1 MNVNSKKIKTQPIS
15 QQRRV
20 LLLAMLGVF
29 AVALMGRAV
38 YLQILNKD
46 FYQGKAKNHSSTVV
60 IASHRGMITDRF
72 GEPLAV
78 STPVYSVWV
87 NPQKLDATSKQLP
100 HLAHVLDMKVSRIHQ
115 LLEKYTDSSFVYL
128 KRQIEPSQA
137 EWAKEIGLK
146 GVHIQREYRRYYPT
160 ADVMAHV
167 TGFTNIED
175 HGLEGLEKTYDT
187 FLSGTDGKERVLRD
201 SRRRAI
207 EKIDRMQ
214 EPVPGKD
221 LKLSIDR
228 RLQYL
233 AYRELKIAIAKH
245 NALSG
250 SVVMLD
256 VKSGEVLAM
265 VNSPSYNPNDWS
277 SRKGSALRNRAV
289 TDIFEPGS
297 TIKPFVVAAALESGR
312 YSPETEINTA
322 PGYFKVN
329 AHLTVRD
336 IKNYGTIDV
345 STIISK
351 SSNIGMSKIA
361 LSLESDLLWQTFSD
375 VGLGMITGS
384 GFPGEA
390 DGWLSY
396 PGRWREAERATL
408 SFGYGLSLTPLQLAR
423 AYSVLADDGLIK
435 PVSFTVTS
443 EMPVSERIFQVETAA
458 RLRSM
463 MEKVVADGGTATR
476 AQVPGYRIAG
486 KTGTVK
492 KSSRS
497 GYSEDKYLSLF
508 AGMAPASDPR
518 LVMVVVV
525 NEPRKNGYYG
535 GVVAAPVF
543 SKVMAGAL
551 RLMDITPDHLESL
564 DAHMVLGS
572 EAPESSVAGVL

>member
-1 MNVNSKKIKTQPIS
+1 MNVSRKKIRAQPII
-15 QQRRV
+15 QQRRI
-20 LLLAMLGVF
+20 LLLVILGVF
-29 AVALMGRAV
+29 AVALMGRAA
-38 YLQILNKD
+38 YLQILNKE
-46 FYQGKAKNHSSTVV
+46 FYQGKAKNHSSTVI

-78 STPVYSVWV
+78 STPVYSVWM
-87 NPQKLDATSKQLP
+87 NPQKLDADSRQLP
-100 HLAHVLDMKVSRIHQ
+100 HLAHILDIKVSRIHQ
-115 LLEKYTDSSFVYL
+115 LLKKYENSSFVYL

-137 EWAKEIGLK
+137 EWAKKIGLD
-146 GVHIQREYRRYYPT
+146 GVYIQREYRRYYPS

-175 HGLEGLEKTYDT
+175 HGLEGLEKTYDA
-187 FLSGTDGKERVLRD
+187 FLSGTNGKERVLRD

-233 AYRELKIAIAKH
+233 AYRELKIAIDKH
-245 NALSG
+245 KALSG

-277 SRKGSALRNRAV
+277 SRKGSSLRNRAV

-297 TIKPFVVAAALESGR
+297 TIKPFVVAAALDTGR

-322 PGYFKVN
+322 PGYFRVN

-336 IKNYGTIDV
+336 IKNYGLIDV

-390 DGWLSY
+390 DGRLSY
-396 PGRWREAERATL
+396 PGRWHEAERATL

-435 PVSFTVTS
+435 PVSFTVIDET
-443 EMPVSERIFQVETAA
+443 PVSERVFQAETAA
-458 RLRSM
+458 RLRTM

-476 AQVPGYRIAG
+476 AQIPGYRIAG

-497 GYSEDKYLSLF
+497 GYSEDKYLSIF
-508 AGMAPASDPR
+508 AGMAPASDPQ

-525 NEPRKNGYYG
+525 DEPRENGYYG

-543 SKVMAGAL
+543 SKVMSGAL
-551 RLMDITPDHLESL
+551 RLMDIPPDHLESL

-572 EAPESSVAGVL
+572 EAPESSLAGML